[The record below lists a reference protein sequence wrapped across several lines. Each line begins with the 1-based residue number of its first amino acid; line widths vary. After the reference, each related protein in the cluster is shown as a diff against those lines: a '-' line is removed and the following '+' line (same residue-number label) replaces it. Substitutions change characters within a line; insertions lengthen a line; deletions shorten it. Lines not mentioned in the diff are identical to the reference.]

1 MLWIMNFARRLKS
14 IHLRLILQVALTGKL
29 QAAAEEIALS
39 QPAASRMLAE
49 IEKLVGA
56 PLFTRHAK
64 GMVPTPIG
72 EAVVRHASQILQG
85 FDKLDRDVAQIAS
98 GRAGSVRIGTVTG
111 PAVGLVV
118 PVVRAMR
125 AQAPEVEFTIEVA
138 PSMTLMRG
146 LDEGVF
152 DFVVARPSHDY
163 HRQSYRIH
171 PATREVVSMLV
182 YGDHPMAHKKAIHLK
197 DLREFDWIIQ
207 DHGTPIRAAVETAF
221 LTNRI
226 LMPSQITNTSSLLV
240 ALALLEQ
247 STAVAPQTQEVVELL
262 ADSAL
267 NMNVVRLDLVEDIL
281 VSPFFVIAR
290 ADRELSPLAENAILE
305 TTRKI

>member
-1 MLWIMNFARRLKS
+1 MSFARRLKS
-14 IHLRLILQVALTGKL
+14 IHLRLVLQVAMTGKL

-56 PLFTRHAK
+56 ALFTRHAK

-72 EAVVRHASQILQG
+72 EAVVRHARQILQDL
-85 FDKLDRDVAQIAS
+85 DKLDMDVAQIAS

-125 AQAPEVEFTIEVA
+125 AQEPEVEFNIEVA
-138 PSMTLMRG
+138 PSTTLMRG
-146 LDEGVF
+146 LDEGIF
-152 DFVVARPSHDY
+152 DFVVARPAQDY
-163 HRQSYRIH
+163 QRQSYRIY

-182 YGDHPMAHKKAIHLK
+182 YGGHPMAQKKAVRLK
-197 DLREFDWIIQ
+197 DLRELDWIIQ

-221 LTNRI
+221 LTNRV

-240 ALALLEQ
+240 ALALLEE
-247 STAVAPQTQEVVELL
+247 STAVAPQSQEVVKLL
-262 ADSAL
+262 TDSAL
-267 NMNVVRLDLVEDIL
+267 NMNVVRLDIVEDIL
-281 VSPFFVIAR
+281 VSPYFVIAR
-290 ADRELSPLAENAILE
+290 ADRELSPLAEHAILE

>member
-1 MLWIMNFARRLKS
+1 MSFARRLKS
-14 IHLRLILQVALTGKL
+14 IHLRLVLQVALTGKL

-56 PLFTRHAK
+56 ALFTRHAK

-72 EAVVRHASQILQG
+72 EAVVRHARQILQDL
-85 FDKLDRDVAQIAS
+85 DKLDMDVAQIAS

-125 AQAPEVEFTIEVA
+125 AQAPEVEFNIEVA
-138 PSMTLMRG
+138 PSTTLMRG
-146 LDEGVF
+146 LDEGIF
-152 DFVVARPSHDY
+152 DFVVARPAQDY
-163 HRQSYRIH
+163 QRQSYRIY
-171 PATREVVSMLV
+171 PASREVVSMLV
-182 YGDHPMAHKKAIHLK
+182 SGGHPMAQKKAVRLK

-221 LTNRI
+221 LTNRV

-240 ALALLEQ
+240 ALALLEE
-247 STAVAPQTQEVVELL
+247 STAVAPQSQEVVKLL
-262 ADSAL
+262 TDSAL
-267 NMNVVRLDLVEDIL
+267 NMNVVRLDIVEDIL

-290 ADRELSPLAENAILE
+290 ADRELSPLAEHAILE

>member
-1 MLWIMNFARRLKS
+1 MSFARRLKS
-14 IHLRLILQVALTGKL
+14 IHLRLVLQVALTGKL

-56 PLFTRHAK
+56 ALFTRHAK

-72 EAVVRHASQILQG
+72 EAVVRHARQILQDL
-85 FDKLDRDVAQIAS
+85 DKLDMDVAQIAS

-125 AQAPEVEFTIEVA
+125 AQAPEVEFNIEVA
-138 PSMTLMRG
+138 PSTTLMRG
-146 LDEGVF
+146 LDEGIF
-152 DFVVARPSHDY
+152 DFVVARPAQDY
-163 HRQSYRIH
+163 QRQSYRIY
-171 PATREVVSMLV
+171 PASREVVSMLV
-182 YGDHPMAHKKAIHLK
+182 YGGHPMAQKKAVRLK

-221 LTNRI
+221 LTNRV

-240 ALALLEQ
+240 ALALLEE
-247 STAVAPQTQEVVELL
+247 STAVAPQSQEVVKLL
-262 ADSAL
+262 TDSAL
-267 NMNVVRLDLVEDIL
+267 NMNVVRLDIVEDIL
-281 VSPFFVIAR
+281 VSPCFVIAR
-290 ADRELSPLAENAILE
+290 ADRELSPLAEHAILE

>member
-1 MLWIMNFARRLKS
+1 MSFARRLKS
-14 IHLRLILQVALTGKL
+14 IHLRLVLQVVLTGKL

-56 PLFTRHAK
+56 ALFTRHAK

-72 EAVVRHASQILQG
+72 EAVVRHARQILQN
-85 FDKLDRDVAQIAS
+85 FDNLDMDVTQIAS

-118 PVVRAMR
+118 PVVRAIR
-125 AQAPEVEFTIEVA
+125 EQAPEVGFTIEVA
-138 PSMTLMRG
+138 PSTELMRG
-146 LDEGVF
+146 LDEGIF
-152 DFVVARPSHDY
+152 DFVVARPAREY
-163 HRQSYRIH
+163 HRQSYRIY
-171 PATREVVSMLV
+171 PAAREVVLMLV
-182 YGDHPMAHKKAIHLK
+182 YGDHPMAQKKAIRLK

-221 LTNRI
+221 LTNRV

-240 ALALLEQ
+240 ALALLKQ
-247 STAVAPQTQEVVELL
+247 STAVVPQSQEVVELL

-267 NMNVVRLDLVEDIL
+267 NMNVVRLDIVEDIL

-290 ADRELSPLAENAILE
+290 ADRELSPLAEHAILE

>member
-1 MLWIMNFARRLKS
+1 MSFARRLKS
-14 IHLRLILQVALTGKL
+14 IHLRLVLQVALTGKL

-56 PLFTRHAK
+56 ALFTRHAK

-72 EAVVRHASQILQG
+72 EAVVRHARQILQN
-85 FDKLDRDVAQIAS
+85 FDNLDMDVTQIAS

-125 AQAPEVEFTIEVA
+125 AQAPEVEFNIEVA
-138 PSMTLMRG
+138 PSTTLMRG
-146 LDEGVF
+146 LDEGIF
-152 DFVVARPSHDY
+152 DFVVARPAQDY
-163 HRQSYRIH
+163 QRQSYRIY
-171 PATREVVSMLV
+171 PANREVVSMLV
-182 YGDHPMAHKKAIHLK
+182 CGGHPMAQKKAVRLK

-221 LTNRI
+221 LTNRV

-240 ALALLEQ
+240 ALALLEE
-247 STAVAPQTQEVVELL
+247 STAVAPQSQEVVKLL
-262 ADSAL
+262 TDSAL
-267 NMNVVRLDLVEDIL
+267 NMNVVRLDIVEDIL
-281 VSPFFVIAR
+281 VSPCFVIAR
-290 ADRELSPLAENAILE
+290 ADRELSPLAEHAILE

>member
-1 MLWIMNFARRLKS
+1 MSFARRLKS
-14 IHLRLILQVALTGKL
+14 IHLRLVLQVALTGKL

-56 PLFTRHAK
+56 ALFTRHAK

-72 EAVVRHASQILQG
+72 EAVVRHARQILQDL
-85 FDKLDRDVAQIAS
+85 DKLDMDVAQIAS

-125 AQAPEVEFTIEVA
+125 AQAPEVEFNIEVA
-138 PSMTLMRG
+138 PSTTLMRG
-146 LDEGVF
+146 LDEGIF
-152 DFVVARPSHDY
+152 DFVVARPAQDY
-163 HRQSYRIH
+163 QRQSYRIY
-171 PATREVVSMLV
+171 PANREVVSMLV
-182 YGDHPMAHKKAIHLK
+182 SGGHPMAQKKAVRLK

-221 LTNRI
+221 LTNRV

-240 ALALLEQ
+240 ALALLEE
-247 STAVAPQTQEVVELL
+247 STAVAPQSQEVVKLL
-262 ADSAL
+262 TDSAL
-267 NMNVVRLDLVEDIL
+267 NMNVVRLDIVEDIL
-281 VSPFFVIAR
+281 VSPCFVIAR
-290 ADRELSPLAENAILE
+290 ADRELSPLAEHAILE
-305 TTRKI
+305 TTRKF

>member
-1 MLWIMNFARRLKS
+1 MSFARRLKS
-14 IHLRLILQVALTGKL
+14 IHLRLVLQVALTGKL

-56 PLFTRHAK
+56 ALFTRHAK

-72 EAVVRHASQILQG
+72 EAVVRHARQILQDL
-85 FDKLDRDVAQIAS
+85 DKLDMDVAQIAS

-125 AQAPEVEFTIEVA
+125 AQAPEVEFNIEVA
-138 PSMTLMRG
+138 PSTTLMRG
-146 LDEGVF
+146 LDEGIF
-152 DFVVARPSHDY
+152 DFVVARPAQDY
-163 HRQSYRIH
+163 QRQSYRIY
-171 PATREVVSMLV
+171 PASREVVSMLV
-182 YGDHPMAHKKAIHLK
+182 YGGHPMAQKKAVRLK

-221 LTNRI
+221 LTNRV

-240 ALALLEQ
+240 ALALLEE
-247 STAVAPQTQEVVELL
+247 STAVAPQSQEVVKLL
-262 ADSAL
+262 TDSAL
-267 NMNVVRLDLVEDIL
+267 NMNVVRLYIVEDIL
-281 VSPFFVIAR
+281 VSPCFVIAR
-290 ADRELSPLAENAILE
+290 ADRELSPLAEHAILE
-305 TTRKI
+305 TTRKF

>member
-1 MLWIMNFARRLKS
+1 MSFARRLKS
-14 IHLRLILQVALTGKL
+14 THLRLVMQVALTGKL

-56 PLFTRHAK
+56 ALFTRHAK

-72 EAVVRHASQILQG
+72 EAVVRHARQILQDL
-85 FDKLDRDVAQIAS
+85 DKLDMDVAQIAS

-125 AQAPEVEFTIEVA
+125 EEAPEVGFTIEVA
-138 PSMTLMRG
+138 PSTTLMRG
-146 LDEGVF
+146 LDEGIF
-152 DFVVARPSHDY
+152 DFVVARPAQEY
-163 HRQSYRIH
+163 HRQSYHIH

-182 YGDHPMAHKKAIHLK
+182 YEDHPMAKQKAIRLK
-197 DLREFDWIIQ
+197 ELREFDWIMQ

-221 LTNRI
+221 LTNRV

-240 ALALLEQ
+240 ALALLKQ
-247 STAVAPQTQEVVELL
+247 STAVAPQSQEVVELL
-262 ADSAL
+262 TDSAL
-267 NMNVVRLDLVEDIL
+267 DMNVVRLDIVEDIF
-281 VSPFFVIAR
+281 VSPYFVIAR
-290 ADRELSPLAENAILE
+290 ADRELSPLAEHAILE

>member
-1 MLWIMNFARRLKS
+1 MSFARRLKS
-14 IHLRLILQVALTGKL
+14 IHLRLVLQVAMTGKL

-56 PLFTRHAK
+56 ALFTRHAK

-72 EAVVRHASQILQG
+72 EAVVRHARQILQDL
-85 FDKLDRDVAQIAS
+85 DKLDMDVAQIAS

-125 AQAPEVEFTIEVA
+125 AQEPEVEFNIEVA
-138 PSMTLMRG
+138 PSTTLMRG
-146 LDEGVF
+146 LDEGIF
-152 DFVVARPSHDY
+152 DFVVARPAQDY
-163 HRQSYRIH
+163 QRQSYRIY

-182 YGDHPMAHKKAIHLK
+182 YGGHPMAQKKAVRLK

-221 LTNRI
+221 LTNRV

-240 ALALLEQ
+240 ALALLEE
-247 STAVAPQTQEVVELL
+247 STAVAPQSQEVVKLL
-262 ADSAL
+262 TDSAL
-267 NMNVVRLDLVEDIL
+267 NMNVVRLDIVEDIL
-281 VSPFFVIAR
+281 VSPYFVIAR
-290 ADRELSPLAENAILE
+290 ADRELSPLAEHAILE

>member
-1 MLWIMNFARRLKS
+1 MSFARRLKS
-14 IHLRLILQVALTGKL
+14 IHLRLVLQVALTGKL

-56 PLFTRHAK
+56 ALFTRHAK

-72 EAVVRHASQILQG
+72 EAVVRHARQILQDL
-85 FDKLDRDVAQIAS
+85 DKLDMDVAQIAS

-125 AQAPEVEFTIEVA
+125 AQAPEVEFNIEVA
-138 PSMTLMRG
+138 PSTTLMRG
-146 LDEGVF
+146 LDEGIF
-152 DFVVARPSHDY
+152 DFVVARPAQDY
-163 HRQSYRIH
+163 QRQSYRIY
-171 PATREVVSMLV
+171 PANREVVSMLV
-182 YGDHPMAHKKAIHLK
+182 YGGHPMAQKKAVRLK

-221 LTNRI
+221 LTNRV

-240 ALALLEQ
+240 ALALLEE
-247 STAVAPQTQEVVELL
+247 STAVAPQSQEVVKLL
-262 ADSAL
+262 TDSAL
-267 NMNVVRLDLVEDIL
+267 NMNVVRLDIVEEIL
-281 VSPFFVIAR
+281 VSPCFVIAR
-290 ADRELSPLAENAILE
+290 ADRELSPLAEHAILE
-305 TTRKI
+305 TTRKF

>member
-1 MLWIMNFARRLKS
+1 MSFARRLKS
-14 IHLRLILQVALTGKL
+14 IHLRLVLQVALTGKL

-56 PLFTRHAK
+56 ALFTRHAK

-72 EAVVRHASQILQG
+72 EAVVRHARQILQDL
-85 FDKLDRDVAQIAS
+85 DKLDMDVAQIAS

-125 AQAPEVEFTIEVA
+125 AQAPEVEFNIEVA
-138 PSMTLMRG
+138 PSTTLMRG
-146 LDEGVF
+146 LDEGIF
-152 DFVVARPSHDY
+152 DFVVARPAQDY
-163 HRQSYRIH
+163 QRQSYRIY
-171 PATREVVSMLV
+171 PANREVVSMLV
-182 YGDHPMAHKKAIHLK
+182 YGGHPMAQKKAVRLK

-221 LTNRI
+221 LTNRV

-240 ALALLEQ
+240 ALALLEE
-247 STAVAPQTQEVVELL
+247 STAVAPQSQEVVKLL
-262 ADSAL
+262 TDSAL
-267 NMNVVRLDLVEDIL
+267 NMNVVRLDIVEDIL
-281 VSPFFVIAR
+281 VSPCFVIAR
-290 ADRELSPLAENAILE
+290 ADRELSPLAEHAILE

>member
-1 MLWIMNFARRLKS
+1 MSFARRLKS
-14 IHLRLILQVALTGKL
+14 IHLRLVLQVALTGKL

-56 PLFTRHAK
+56 ALFTRHAK

-72 EAVVRHASQILQG
+72 EAVVRHARQILQDL
-85 FDKLDRDVAQIAS
+85 DKLDMDVAQIAS

-125 AQAPEVEFTIEVA
+125 AQAPEVEFNIEVA
-138 PSMTLMRG
+138 PSTTLMRG
-146 LDEGVF
+146 LDEGIF
-152 DFVVARPSHDY
+152 DFVVARPAQDY
-163 HRQSYRIH
+163 QRQSYRIY
-171 PATREVVSMLV
+171 PANREVVSMLV
-182 YGDHPMAHKKAIHLK
+182 SGGHPMAQKKAVRLK

-221 LTNRI
+221 LTNRV

-240 ALALLEQ
+240 ALALLEE
-247 STAVAPQTQEVVELL
+247 STAVAPQSQEVVKLL
-262 ADSAL
+262 TDSAL
-267 NMNVVRLDLVEDIL
+267 NMNVVRLDIVEDIL
-281 VSPFFVIAR
+281 VSPCFVIAR
-290 ADRELSPLAENAILE
+290 ADRELSPLAEHAILE

>member
-1 MLWIMNFARRLKS
+1 MSFARRLKS
-14 IHLRLILQVALTGKL
+14 THLRLVMQVALTGKL

-56 PLFTRHAK
+56 ALFTRHAK

-72 EAVVRHASQILQG
+72 EAVVRHARQILQD
-85 FDKLDRDVAQIAS
+85 FDKLDLDVAQIAS

-125 AQAPEVEFTIEVA
+125 EEAPEVGFTIEVA
-138 PSMTLMRG
+138 PSTTLMRG
-146 LDEGVF
+146 LDEGIF
-152 DFVVARPSHDY
+152 DFVVARPAQEY
-163 HRQSYRIH
+163 HRQSYHIH

-182 YGDHPMAHKKAIHLK
+182 YEDHPMAKQKAIRLK
-197 DLREFDWIIQ
+197 ELREFDWIMQ

-221 LTNRI
+221 LTNRV

-240 ALALLEQ
+240 ALALLKQ
-247 STAVAPQTQEVVELL
+247 STAVAPQSQEVVELL
-262 ADSAL
+262 TDSAL
-267 NMNVVRLDLVEDIL
+267 DMNVVRLDIVEDIF
-281 VSPFFVIAR
+281 VSPYFVIAR
-290 ADRELSPLAENAILE
+290 ADRELSPLAEHAILE

>member
-1 MLWIMNFARRLKS
+1 MSFARRLKS
-14 IHLRLILQVALTGKL
+14 IHLRLVLQVALTGKL

-56 PLFTRHAK
+56 ALFTRHAK

-72 EAVVRHASQILQG
+72 EAVVRHARQILQN
-85 FDKLDRDVAQIAS
+85 FDNLDMDVTQIAS

-118 PVVRAMR
+118 PVVRAIR
-125 AQAPEVEFTIEVA
+125 EQAPEVGFTIEVA
-138 PSMTLMRG
+138 PSTTLMRG
-146 LDEGVF
+146 LDEGIF
-152 DFVVARPSHDY
+152 DFVVARPAQDY
-163 HRQSYRIH
+163 QRQSYRIY
-171 PATREVVSMLV
+171 PAAREVVLMLV
-182 YGDHPMAHKKAIHLK
+182 YGDHPMAQKKAIRLK

-221 LTNRI
+221 LTNRV

-240 ALALLEQ
+240 ALALLEE
-247 STAVAPQTQEVVELL
+247 STAVAPQSQEVVKLL
-262 ADSAL
+262 TDSAL
-267 NMNVVRLDLVEDIL
+267 NMNVVRLDIVEDIL
-281 VSPFFVIAR
+281 VSPCFVIAR
-290 ADRELSPLAENAILE
+290 ADRELSPLAEHAILE

>member
-1 MLWIMNFARRLKS
+1 MSFARRLKS
-14 IHLRLILQVALTGKL
+14 IHLRLVLQVALTGKL

-56 PLFTRHAK
+56 ALFTRHAK

-72 EAVVRHASQILQG
+72 EAVVRHARQILQDL
-85 FDKLDRDVAQIAS
+85 DKLDMDVAQIAS

-125 AQAPEVEFTIEVA
+125 AQAPEVEFNIEVA
-138 PSMTLMRG
+138 PSTTLMRG
-146 LDEGVF
+146 LDEGIF
-152 DFVVARPSHDY
+152 DFVVARPAQDY
-163 HRQSYRIH
+163 QRQSYRIY
-171 PATREVVSMLV
+171 PANREVVSMLV
-182 YGDHPMAHKKAIHLK
+182 CGGHPMAQKKAVRLK

-221 LTNRI
+221 LTNRV

-240 ALALLEQ
+240 ALALLEE
-247 STAVAPQTQEVVELL
+247 STAVAPQSQEVVKLL
-262 ADSAL
+262 TDSAL
-267 NMNVVRLDLVEDIL
+267 NMNVVRLDIVEDIL
-281 VSPFFVIAR
+281 VSPCFVIAR
-290 ADRELSPLAENAILE
+290 ADRELSPLAEHAILE

>member
-1 MLWIMNFARRLKS
+1 MSFARRLKS
-14 IHLRLILQVALTGKL
+14 IHLRLVLQVALTGKL

-56 PLFTRHAK
+56 ALFTRHAK

-72 EAVVRHASQILQG
+72 EAVVRHARQILQDL
-85 FDKLDRDVAQIAS
+85 DKLDMDVAQIAS

-125 AQAPEVEFTIEVA
+125 AQAPEVEFNIEVA
-138 PSMTLMRG
+138 PSTTLMRG
-146 LDEGVF
+146 LDEGIF
-152 DFVVARPSHDY
+152 DFVVARPAQDY
-163 HRQSYRIH
+163 QRQSYRIY
-171 PATREVVSMLV
+171 PANREVVSMLV
-182 YGDHPMAHKKAIHLK
+182 YGGHPMAQKKAVRLK

-221 LTNRI
+221 LTNRV

-240 ALALLEQ
+240 ALALLEE
-247 STAVAPQTQEVVELL
+247 STAVAPQSQEVVKLL
-262 ADSAL
+262 TDSAL
-267 NMNVVRLDLVEDIL
+267 NMNVVRLDIVEDIL
-281 VSPFFVIAR
+281 VSPCFVIAR
-290 ADRELSPLAENAILE
+290 ADRELSPLAEHAILE
-305 TTRKI
+305 TTRKF

>member
-1 MLWIMNFARRLKS
+1 MSFARRLKS
-14 IHLRLILQVALTGKL
+14 IHLRLVLHVVLTGKL

-56 PLFTRHAK
+56 ALFTRHAK

-72 EAVVRHASQILQG
+72 EAVVRHARQILQN
-85 FDKLDRDVAQIAS
+85 FDNLDMDVTQIAS

-118 PVVRAMR
+118 PVVRAIR
-125 AQAPEVEFTIEVA
+125 EQAPEVGFTIEVA
-138 PSMTLMRG
+138 PSTELMRG
-146 LDEGVF
+146 LDEGIF
-152 DFVVARPSHDY
+152 DFVVARPAREY
-163 HRQSYRIH
+163 HRQSYRIY
-171 PATREVVSMLV
+171 PAAREVVLMLV
-182 YGDHPMAHKKAIHLK
+182 YGDHPMAQKKAIRLK

-221 LTNRI
+221 LTNRV

-240 ALALLEQ
+240 ALALLKQ
-247 STAVAPQTQEVVELL
+247 STAVVPQSQEVVELL

-267 NMNVVRLDLVEDIL
+267 NMNVVRLDIVEDIL

-290 ADRELSPLAENAILE
+290 ADRELSPLAEHAILE

>member
-1 MLWIMNFARRLKS
+1 MSFARRLKS
-14 IHLRLILQVALTGKL
+14 IHLRLVLQVALTGKL

-56 PLFTRHAK
+56 ALFTRHAK

-72 EAVVRHASQILQG
+72 EAVVRHARQILQDL
-85 FDKLDRDVAQIAS
+85 DKLDMDVAQIAS

-125 AQAPEVEFTIEVA
+125 AQAPEVEFNIEVA
-138 PSMTLMRG
+138 PSTTLMRG
-146 LDEGVF
+146 LDEGIF
-152 DFVVARPSHDY
+152 DFVVARLAQDY
-163 HRQSYRIH
+163 QRQSYRIY
-171 PATREVVSMLV
+171 PANREVISMLV
-182 YGDHPMAHKKAIHLK
+182 YGGHPMAQKKAVRLK

-221 LTNRI
+221 LTNRV

-240 ALALLEQ
+240 ALALLEE
-247 STAVAPQTQEVVELL
+247 STAVAPQSQEVVKLL
-262 ADSAL
+262 TDSAL
-267 NMNVVRLDLVEDIL
+267 NMNVVRLDIVEEIL
-281 VSPFFVIAR
+281 VSPCFVIAR
-290 ADRELSPLAENAILE
+290 ADRELSPLAEHAILE

>member
-1 MLWIMNFARRLKS
+1 MRMSFARRLKN
-14 IHLRLILQVALTGKL
+14 IHLRLVLQVALTGKL

-56 PLFTRHAK
+56 SLFSRHAK

-72 EAVVRHASQILQG
+72 EAVVRHARQILQG
-85 FDKLDRDVAQIAS
+85 FDRLDMDVAQIAS

-125 AQAPEVEFTIEVA
+125 EKAPEVEFTIEVA
-138 PSMTLMRG
+138 PSTTLMRG
-146 LDEGVF
+146 LDEGMF
-152 DFVVARPSHDY
+152 DFVVARPAQDY

-171 PATREVVSMLV
+171 PATSEVVSILV
-182 YGDHPMAHKKAIHLK
+182 YGDHPMAKKKAIRLK
-197 DLREFDWIIQ
+197 QLREFDWIIQ

-221 LTNRI
+221 LINRV

>member
-1 MLWIMNFARRLKS
+1 MSFARRLKS
-14 IHLRLILQVALTGKL
+14 IHLRLVLQVALTGKL

-56 PLFTRHAK
+56 ALFTRHAK

-72 EAVVRHASQILQG
+72 EAVVRHARQILQDL
-85 FDKLDRDVAQIAS
+85 DKLDMDVAQIAS

-125 AQAPEVEFTIEVA
+125 AQAPEVEFNIEVA
-138 PSMTLMRG
+138 PSTTLMRG
-146 LDEGVF
+146 LDEGIF
-152 DFVVARPSHDY
+152 DFVVARPAQDY
-163 HRQSYRIH
+163 QRQSYRIY
-171 PATREVVSMLV
+171 PASREVVSMLV
-182 YGDHPMAHKKAIHLK
+182 YGGHPMAQKKAVRLK

-221 LTNRI
+221 LTNRV

-240 ALALLEQ
+240 ALALLEE
-247 STAVAPQTQEVVELL
+247 STAVAPQSQEVVKLL
-262 ADSAL
+262 TDSAL
-267 NMNVVRLDLVEDIL
+267 NMNVVRLDIVEDIL
-281 VSPFFVIAR
+281 VSPCFVIAR
-290 ADRELSPLAENAILE
+290 ADRELSPLAEHAILE
-305 TTRKI
+305 TTRKF